1 MIQSIDGWYTEYLAA
16 SGTYGFRQVKFLLGF
31 PSSTGQKEMLAFKM
45 PFGFHFSLTQAKSSL
60 CS

>member
-1 MIQSIDGWYTEYLAA
+1 MDGITEYLAA

-31 PSSTGQKEMLAFKM
+31 LSSKGQKEMLTFKM